1 MFSKIRRLP
10 NVSFPDAVRT
20 NPEGLNDH
28 GDLSG
33 FQVDG
38 SGLQHVFVAFGRSDL
53 EPVALFEPRSPMGR
67 PMFGRF
73 FFASRRD

>member
-10 NVSFPDAVRT
+10 NVRSPIPDAVRT

-38 SGLQHVFVAFGRSDL
+38 SGLQHACVAFRKK
-53 EPVALFEPRSPMGR
+53 
-67 PMFGRF
+67 
-73 FFASRRD
+73 

>member
-38 SGLQHVFVAFGRSDL
+38 SGLQHAFVAFRKK
-53 EPVALFEPRSPMGR
+53 
-67 PMFGRF
+67 
-73 FFASRRD
+73 